1 MRGHEALIEMRRDK
15 KRPQGIWIT
24 QNPSIDCMKWD
35 KAAETLPYPEIEILP
50 NETPESL
57 DLRYVVGLKVH
68 VCGATDYKKAKRL
81 HAALVEAGASRVVTD
96 VNGLLI
102 DSELGEW
109 DDYVPE

>member
-35 KAAETLPYPEIEILP
+35 KNVETLPYPEIEILP
-50 NETPESL
+50 NEIPESL
-57 DLRYVVGLKVH
+57 DLRYVVGMTVH

-81 HAALVEAGASRVVTD
+81 HAALVEAGASRVITD

-102 DSELGEW
+102 DSELGESS
-109 DDYVPE
+109 DYVPE